1 MKSIGGNSGYVGYSM
16 SKRALRARNEGSFPK
31 TDLKKEYSIVASHFD
46 YLLKAG
52 IIYVSEWHHTSRFG
66 NKTDF
71 YRWDEDEYIGIYE
84 QLKKSISSVIK
95 SVGKAPRMNDYPID
109 RMCDYITADS
119 IYQTAKNEAIDKIK
133 NMFYE
138 NYENN

>member
-16 SKRALRARNEGSFPK
+16 SKRALKARNEDAYPK
-31 TDLKKEYSIVASHFD
+31 TDFKKKYSVAASHFG
-46 YLLKAG
+46 YLLESG

-71 YRWDEDEYIGIYE
+71 YRWDEDEYIDIYA
-84 QLKKSISSVIK
+84 QIKKKISFIIK
-95 SVGKAPRMNDYPID
+95 SVGKAPRMKDYPID
-109 RMCDYITADS
+109 RMCDFIAADG
-119 IYQTAKNEAIDKIK
+119 IYRNSKNEAIENIK

-138 NYENN
+138 NFENN

>member
-16 SKRALRARNEGSFPK
+16 SKRALKARNEGSFPK
-31 TDLKKEYSIVASHFD
+31 TDFKKEYSITASHFD

-71 YRWDEDEYIGIYE
+71 YRWDEDEYIGIYK

-95 SVGKAPRMNDYPID
+95 SVGKAPRMNDYTID

-119 IYQTAKNEAIDKIK
+119 IYQTSKNEAINKIK

-138 NYENN
+138 NLEND